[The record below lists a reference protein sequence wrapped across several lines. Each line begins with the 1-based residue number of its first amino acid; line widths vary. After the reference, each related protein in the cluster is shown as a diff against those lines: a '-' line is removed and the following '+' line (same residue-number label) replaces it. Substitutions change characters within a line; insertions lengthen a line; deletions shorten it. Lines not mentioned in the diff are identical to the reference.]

1 MLKILAIIVLK
12 LLKMTWSFWKKKKVK
27 LKERSMDEIRS
38 ICKILFID
46 DKSFP
51 LVDILKNEGWR
62 NVSRLKDVDAL
73 EQPEVKESHI
83 LIVDIQGV
91 GKKLK
96 FQDEGLG
103 LLIALKEKYPEKK
116 VIVYSAEDQG
126 KIQAFHPGI
135 DKADKRLSK
144 NSDPYQF
151 QVVIE
156 NFSKEL
162 FSLAEC
168 IKRIQTLILKEF
180 GNSVESEKIV
190 ENLNK
195 MYLNKDYSENNI
207 SKIFNLQNASSISSI
222 IQLFFS
228 A

>member
-1 MLKILAIIVLK
+1 MNLK
-12 LLKMTWSFWKKKKVK
+12 FWEKKKVK
-27 LKERSMDEIRS
+27 LKERSLEEIKGV
-38 ICKILFID
+38 CKILFID
-46 DKSFP
+46 DKAFP
-51 LVDILKNEGWR
+51 LIDILKNEGWK
-62 NVSRLKDVDAL
+62 NVARLKDVDAL
-73 EQPEVKESHI
+73 EQTEVKESHI

-96 FQDEGLG
+96 FKDEGLG
-103 LLIALKEKYPEKK
+103 LIIALKEKYPEKK

-144 NSDPYQF
+144 NADPYQF
-151 QVVIE
+151 QLVIE

-168 IKRIQTLILKEF
+168 VKRIQTLILKEF
-180 GNSVESEKIV
+180 GSSIDADKVI
-190 ENLNK
+190 ENLDK
-195 MYLNKDYSENNI
+195 AYLNKDYSENNI
-207 SKIFNLQNASSISSI
+207 SKLFSIQNASNLSSI

-228 A
+228 V

>member
-1 MLKILAIIVLK
+1 MNYLLYLCIKFFTMK
-12 LLKMTWSFWKKKKVK
+12 LLFWKKPKAR
-27 LKERSMDEIRS
+27 LKEKNQDEIKA

-51 LVDILKNEGWR
+51 LVDILKSEGWKHVTR
-62 NVSRLKDVDAL
+62 IKDVDAL
-73 EQPEVKESHI
+73 EQPEVKEANI
-83 LIVDIQGV
+83 IIVDIQGV

-96 FQDEGLG
+96 FKDEGLG
-103 LLIALKEKYPEKK
+103 LIIALKEKFPGKK

-144 NSDPYQF
+144 NSDPYEF

-156 NFSKEL
+156 NFSNEL
-162 FSLAEC
+162 FSLSEC
-168 IKRIQTLILKEF
+168 VKRIQNQIMKEF
-180 GNSVESEKIV
+180 GQTVETEKVV

-195 MYLNKDYSENNI
+195 IYLKKDYSEVSI
-207 SKIFNLQNASSISSI
+207 SKVFNLSNASSVSSI
-222 IQLFFS
+222 IQLFMS

>member
-1 MLKILAIIVLK
+1 MNYFLYLFSKHIIMK
-12 LLKMTWSFWKKKKVK
+12 LLFWKKKKTK
-27 LKERSMDEIRS
+27 LKEKNQDEIKA

-51 LVDILKNEGWR
+51 LVDILKSEGWKHVIR
-62 NVSRLKDVDAL
+62 IKDVEAL
-73 EQPEVKESHI
+73 EQSEVKDANI

-96 FQDEGLG
+96 FKDEGLG
-103 LLIALKEKYPEKK
+103 LIIALKEKYPGKK

-144 NSDPYQF
+144 NSDPYEF

-162 FSLAEC
+162 FSLSEC
-168 IKRIQTLILKEF
+168 VKRIQAQIMKEF
-180 GNSVESEKIV
+180 GQSLDTEKVI

-195 MYLNKDYSENNI
+195 IYLKNDYSETNI
-207 SKIFNLQNASSISSI
+207 SKIFNLSNASNVSGI
-222 IQLFFS
+222 IQLFMS
-228 A
+228 S